1 MNIFKEQ
8 SFGIYIH
15 WPFCASKCPYCDF
28 NSHVAETIDYASW
41 RTAYSIE
48 IEYYANLTKGRI
60 VTSIFFGGGTPSL
73 MEPATVAQVISDIQK
88 HWRISND
95 CEITL
100 EANPTSVE
108 IEKFKSFRM
117 AGVNRVSMGV
127 QSLKAKDLEFLGRKH
142 DAGEA
147 RRAIE
152 VAAQVFDRYSFDLI
166 YARPNQ
172 SVKDWEH
179 ELLSALPLV
188 RDHISLYQLTIEK
201 GTPFYMQHARGNFKI
216 PDEELAGDMY
226 EVTQSIMA
234 AHGMPAYEVSN
245 HARAGAESM
254 HNMTY
259 WRYTDYVGI
268 GPGAHGRITL
278 DGIKQATRG
287 HKSPDIWMARV
298 MEHNHGAH
306 EFEILSA
313 RDRFIEC
320 LMMGM
325 RLREGVPIGRLEL
338 EGADK
343 FENLI
348 PPSKIKALADE
359 GLLDFDGHS
368 IKATPQG
375 IQRLNGVL
383 GYLL

>member
-1 MNIFKEQ
+1 MENQ
-8 SFGIYIH
+8 FGIYIH

-28 NSHVAETIDYASW
+28 NSHVADTIDHAAW
-41 RTAYSIE
+41 RVAYSKE
-48 IEYYANLTKGRI
+48 IEYYANLTKART

-73 MEPATVAQVISDIQK
+73 MEPKTVAQIISDIQK
-88 HWRISND
+88 NWRISND

-108 IEKFKSFRM
+108 IEKFKAFRI

-127 QSLKAKDLEFLGRKH
+127 QSFVAKDLEFLGRKH

-172 SVKDWEH
+172 TVKDWED
-179 ELLSALPLV
+179 ELLAALPLV

-201 GTPFYMQHARGNFKI
+201 GTPFYMQHARGDFKI
-216 PDEELAGDMY
+216 PDEELAGDLY
-226 EVTQSIMA
+226 EATQSIMA
-234 AHGMPAYEVSN
+234 AHNMPAYEVSN
-245 HARAGAESM
+245 HARAGAESS

-278 DGIKQATRG
+278 DGIKYATRG
-287 HKSPDIWMARV
+287 HKSPDMWLSRV
-298 MEHNHGAH
+298 AEHGHGSH
-306 EFEILSA
+306 DFETLYS
-313 RDRFIEC
+313 RDRLVEC
-320 LMMGM
+320 LMMGL
-325 RLREGVPIGRLEL
+325 RLREGVPIERLER
-338 EGADK
+338 EGADT
-343 FENLI
+343 FDNLI
-348 PPSKIKALADE
+348 LSSKIKALSGE
-359 GLLDFDGHS
+359 GLLEFDGNT
-368 IKATPQG
+368 IRATPQG
-375 IQRLNGVL
+375 VQRLNGVL
-383 GYLL
+383 AYLL